1 MQCEGPQIEL
11 YPVLFTLNVTITTT
25 EDGSRNG
32 IQDLGTVTSLIIL
45 FQVFEFYRIQ
55 FFLEKGGVQ
64 AISGI
69 VRKIRSTMTQFTQTH
84 YIHY

>member
-11 YPVLFTLNVTITTT
+11 YAVLFTLNVTITTT

-32 IQDLGTVTSLIIL
+32 IQDLGTVMSLIIS

-55 FFLEKGGVQ
+55 FFLKKGGC
-64 AISGI
+64 SN
-69 VRKIRSTMTQFTQTH
+69 
-84 YIHY
+84 Y